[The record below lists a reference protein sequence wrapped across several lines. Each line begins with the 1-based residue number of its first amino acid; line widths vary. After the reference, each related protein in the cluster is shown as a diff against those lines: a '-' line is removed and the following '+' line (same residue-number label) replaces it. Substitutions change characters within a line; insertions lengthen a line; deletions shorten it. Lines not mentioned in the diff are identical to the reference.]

1 MVIKIEMWMHGFQYC
16 FVWSSWSLCNIQIF
30 SFQVFQR
37 ETERKKRMQKNKR
50 MLHSKK
56 KCMHKIFIYVCFYH
70 DVQVMEPEYKKLKK
84 FQCVKKCWMA
94 TALFNIL
101 CNH

>member
-1 MVIKIEMWMHGFQYC
+1 
-16 FVWSSWSLCNIQIF
+16 
-30 SFQVFQR
+30 
-37 ETERKKRMQKNKR
+37 
-50 MLHSKK
+50 
-56 KCMHKIFIYVCFYH
+56 MHKIFIYVYFYH

-84 FQCVKKCWMA
+84 FQSVKKCWMT